1 MIKYPVVIVGGLVLG
16 GGIALYAQPA
26 TKPGYVPI
34 HPPRLHLSRVAKSAT
49 RNLARS
55 VSQAAL
61 DKAAA
66 KPLGAKPSTKAST
79 SPTFERDVLPVVQK
93 YCVTCHISPDPVAD
107 LDLDKFK
114 TTASVLKNPKIW
126 ERVAQNVH
134 ASHMPPA
141 KMPQPTRAQRE
152 RLVQCIETILSKN
165 EAKSSVP
172 ARVTMRRLNRE
183 EYNNTIRDLLY
194 IDFKPAADF
203 PSDDIGYGFDNIG
216 DVLSISPLLME
227 KYLNAAEKIAM
238 QAVVAPDADIRTAR
252 FDAQRFTPE
261 KDAYLNDQG
270 GRVLASTAEV
280 GVDYNFPAEGEY
292 SLRARAYAQQAG
304 DEAAKME
311 LKLDGQS
318 LQVFN
323 VAAVEGASETYEH
336 KLRVPAG
343 KHRVTLTF
351 TNDFYEPERPEG
363 QRDRNLI
370 IEALAIEGPRLINP
384 PPTPSHLKI
393 MPRPATAATSA
404 EERSRTHARSWA
416 NWLAVL
422 IGVL

>member
-1 MIKYPVVIVGGLVLG
+1 VLG

-141 KMPQPTRAQRE
+141 KMPQPTPSPRHSHSIYRHARFNLAQLLE
-152 RLVQCIETILSKN
+152 LSKGLRN
-165 EAKSSVP
+165 RPCVCDESQVP
-172 ARVTMRRLNRE
+172 MFGAFSWAIILKFDDDVEWIFRSPRTDHVE
-183 EYNNTIRDLLY
+183 ISRDT
-194 IDFKPAADF
+194 
-203 PSDDIGYGFDNIG
+203 SC
-216 DVLSISPLLME
+216 
-227 KYLNAAEKIAM
+227 
-238 QAVVAPDADIRTAR
+238 
-252 FDAQRFTPE
+252 
-261 KDAYLNDQG
+261 
-270 GRVLASTAEV
+270 RVLAS
-280 GVDYNFPAEGEY
+280 
-292 SLRARAYAQQAG
+292 
-304 DEAAKME
+304 EAA
-311 LKLDGQS
+311 
-318 LQVFN
+318 
-323 VAAVEGASETYEH
+323 T
-336 KLRVPAG
+336 LRYLRQHTSIPVPDV
-343 KHRVTLTF
+343 H
-351 TNDFYEPERPEG
+351 DF
-363 QRDRNLI
+363 
-370 IEALAIEGPRLINP
+370 
-384 PPTPSHLKI
+384 
-393 MPRPATAATSA
+393 
-404 EERSRTHARSWA
+404 W
-416 NWLAVL
+416 
-422 IGVL
+422 